1 MIYLRLFIAA
11 ALPEKAKEE
20 ISIWQQDIGSNTR
33 GKIKFVKQENL
44 HITLKFLGNTE
55 GEKQARLATILDS
68 LEDRKSFKSDIQTVS
83 AFPGMKSPKVLVAK
97 LIKNKEVLQEINSR
111 LENKLFDIGFEKEDR
126 YYIPHI
132 TLARVKDNRGRK
144 SLVDWF
150 DSKERI
156 KLNKISFNVN
166 RICLYQSILKS
177 DGPIYKEIFCK
188 NYK

>member
-20 ISIWQQDIGSNTR
+20 IGLWQQDIASNTS

-55 GEKQARLATILDS
+55 DEKQARVTTILDS
-68 LEDRKSFKSDIQTVS
+68 LKNRKSFKSDIQTVS
-83 AFPGMKSPKVLVAK
+83 AFPGMRNPKVLVAK
-97 LIKNKEVLQEINSR
+97 LIKNKEILQEINST
-111 LENKLFDIGFEKEDR
+111 LENKLFEIGFEKEDR

-132 TLARVKDNRGRK
+132 TLARTKDNRGRK
-144 SLVDWF
+144 SLADWF
-150 DSKERI
+150 ASNERV

-166 RICLYQSILKS
+166 RICLYQSILKT